1 MCRFTL
7 YLGPRLPLRRFLFE
21 SEHSLVLQ
29 SSRSAEREDPLNGD
43 GFGIGWYARGL
54 SDEPAVFRSITPA
67 WNNRNLMSLARVVES
82 DCVVAHVRAATNAS
96 GVNESNCHPFRWGRY
111 LFAHNGDLAGFRKL
125 RRSLLES
132 VGDAAFHNV
141 YGSTDSEHLFALV
154 IDELER
160 ASEPEG
166 AARLAA
172 ALDRALG
179 RALELAE
186 RFAPGEPS
194 WLNFVLSDGDHAVAC
209 RYSTDREHGPE
220 SLYLYHGRNPEPALG
235 RTVDDRLTAP
245 ALFVSSERLSG
256 DPGWQAVPPGHLVV
270 VARDQMP
277 SIVPCL
283 SHAGARRGAA

>member
-29 SSRSAEREDPLNGD
+29 SSRSTEREDPLNGD
-43 GFGIGWYARGL
+43 GFGIGWYAPEL
-54 SDEPAVFRSITPA
+54 AADPAVFRSITPA
-67 WNNRNLMSLARVVES
+67 WNNRNLLSLSRVVES
-82 DCVVAHVRAATNAS
+82 GCVLAHVRAATHAS
-96 GVNESNCHPFRWGRY
+96 GVNESNCHPFRFGRY
-111 LFAHNGDLAGFRKL
+111 LFAHNGDLAGFRLL
-125 RRSLLES
+125 RRSLLDS
-132 VGDAAFHNV
+132 VGDAAFDNV

-160 ASEPEG
+160 AREPEG
-166 AARLAA
+166 AERMTA
-172 ALDRALG
+172 ALQRALV

-186 RFAPGEPS
+186 RFAPGQPS
-194 WLNFVLSDGDHAVAC
+194 WLNMVLADGDHAVAC
-209 RYSTDREHGPE
+209 RFSNDREHGPE

-256 DPGWQAVPPGHLVV
+256 DPGWQAVPPGRMV
-270 VARDQMP
+270 VASRGAMP
-277 SIVPCL
+277 LVLPCL
-283 SHAGARRGAA
+283 GGADAERAA